1 MDAIMTKQ
9 TTARVGGITMH
20 LDHEAVQNLRCWVLL
35 NHILRKEI
43 EIKAPASVK
52 ARTKRKRAA

>member
-1 MDAIMTKQ
+1 MTKQ

-43 EIKAPASVK
+43 EIKAPETVK
-52 ARTKRKRAA
+52 ALTKRKNAA